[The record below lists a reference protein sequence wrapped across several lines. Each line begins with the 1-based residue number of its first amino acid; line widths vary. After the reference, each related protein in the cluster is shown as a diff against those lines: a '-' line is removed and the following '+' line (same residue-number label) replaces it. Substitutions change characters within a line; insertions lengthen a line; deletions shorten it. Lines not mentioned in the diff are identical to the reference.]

1 MRPYVALLPLLA
13 WWGLLTAQ
21 GVRSTPVVLLPSTFY
36 SGLNSDI
43 SVHDATEP
51 MTIALRKTATS
62 ADIVTVTSSATTVP
76 GIESLAVPAGLEAG
90 AYVISVSTVQG
101 VPVSTADV
109 NVEATDY
116 YLVRKSEHERP
127 PVCFVF
133 HLFGCTRI
141 LYSFCLQDFERHPVG
156 VVSLLGVI

>member
-127 PVCFVF
+127 PVV
-133 HLFGCTRI
+133 LFSTCSVVLVSYTPSVYKTSSAI
-141 LYSFCLQDFERHPVG
+141 LLVLFLF
-156 VVSLLGVI
+156 LG